1 MDSGGAEVIKIP
13 VMIFT
18 FLAVMAFIISSLGP
32 VGGNITRD
40 IPGYISGN
48 LYYEATEMSGTQ
60 YTYDTTNVSAAVG
73 NDWAPYVDDPLA
85 FYRADVTF
93 WVYVHIIRDSID
105 YDPNSSDPMKMY
117 NDFISVN
124 TGDPYTLYVHPQGP
138 EQYVISFADIEATY
152 DSTDNNI
159 TKHSF
164 PLLDWWENTVRSLT
178 LQIEVPIAP
187 APADYH
193 DSLYANYF
201 YVSLYERDVSNEL
214 GFFDVLAMFFT
225 FNADWIPTYA
235 IVAYL
240 MSAIMWLALIL
251 TVIRI
256 LW

>member
-1 MDSGGAEVIKIP
+1 MGSGGAEVIKIP
-13 VMIFT
+13 VVIFT
-18 FLAVMAFIISSLGP
+18 FLAIMAYIISSLGP

-48 LYYEATEMSGTQ
+48 LYYEATDMPGTE
-60 YTYDTTNVSAAVG
+60 YTYDNTHVNAAVG

-93 WVYVHIIRDSID
+93 WVYVHIIRDNID

-124 TGDPYTLYVHPQGP
+124 TGDPYTIYVHPQGP
-138 EQYVISFADIEATY
+138 EQYVISFADIEANA
-152 DSTDNNI
+152 STENNM
-159 TKHSF
+159 TKHYF
-164 PLLDWWENTVRSLT
+164 PLLDWGESTVRSMT
-178 LQIEVPIAP
+178 LQIEVMNET
-187 APADYH
+187 YH
-193 DSLYANYF
+193 DSLYANDF
-201 YVSLYERDVSNEL
+201 EVSLYERDVSNEL
-214 GFFDVLAMFFT
+214 GFFDVLAMFFM

-240 MSAIMWLALIL
+240 MSTIMWLALIL